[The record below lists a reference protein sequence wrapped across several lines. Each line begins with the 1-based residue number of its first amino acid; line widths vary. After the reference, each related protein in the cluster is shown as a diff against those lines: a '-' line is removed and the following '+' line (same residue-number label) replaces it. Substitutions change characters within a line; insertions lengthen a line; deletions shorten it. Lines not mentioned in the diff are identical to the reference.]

1 MEAMKG
7 DSGTE
12 KRGRGA
18 ERRSGK
24 AVWFGASGESLR
36 FPPIDDKRFSTSKP
50 KKLNDNNKKP
60 QQPL

>member
-1 MEAMKG
+1 MEG

-36 FPPIDDKRFSTSKP
+36 FPPIDDKRFSTSKA
-50 KKLNDNNKKP
+50 KKLDNNKKP